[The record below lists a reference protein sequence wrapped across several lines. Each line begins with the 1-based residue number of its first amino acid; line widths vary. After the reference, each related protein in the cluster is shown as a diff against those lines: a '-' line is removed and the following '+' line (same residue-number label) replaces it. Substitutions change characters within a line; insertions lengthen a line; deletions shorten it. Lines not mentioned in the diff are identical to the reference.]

1 MLEKLKMIQ
10 RIQSVYLLLVA
21 VISGGLTFILPL
33 WDEIDQ
39 KIFALDL
46 FNGEDALLK
55 LVPVLFIFS
64 AVVTLIVIFLFKNRK
79 LQFVLNRIT
88 ILINLFLLGLLLY
101 YLLMLP
107 GGIEISKKGIG
118 VFLPVLNIL
127 LLVLANKAIQKDENL
142 VKSVDRLR

>member
-1 MLEKLKMIQ
+1 MIQ
-10 RIQSVYLLLVA
+10 RIQSIYLLLVA
-21 VISGGLTFILPL
+21 VISGGLIFAFPL
-33 WDEIDQ
+33 WDQADL

-46 FNGEDALLK
+46 FSGEDLLLK

-64 AVVTLIVIFLFKNRK
+64 TVLALIAIFLFKNRK
-79 LQFVLNRIT
+79 AQFVVNRLT

-118 VFLPVLNIL
+118 VFLPVVNVL
-127 LLVLANKAIQKDENL
+127 LLVLANKAIQRDENL